1 MVTSRS
7 VAQHTEQMVC
17 DFAGQ
22 KREAFR
28 LWQMGQ
34 IKVDSLL
41 DYSLPGL
48 PDTAGAAAPLQ

>member
-7 VAQHTEQMVC
+7 VAQHTEQMFC

-22 KREAFR
+22 KRDAFR

-34 IKVDSLL
+34 INANALWDW
-41 DYSLPGL
+41 
-48 PDTAGAAAPLQ
+48 

>member
-28 LWQMGQ
+28 LRQIGQ
-34 IKVDSLL
+34 INVNSLV
-41 DYSLPGL
+41 G
-48 PDTAGAAAPLQ
+48 

>member
-7 VAQHTEQMVC
+7 VAQHTEQMFT

-28 LWQMGQ
+28 LWQIGQ
-34 IKVDSLL
+34 INVDSLL
-41 DYSLPGL
+41 G
-48 PDTAGAAAPLQ
+48 

>member
-41 DYSLPGL
+41 DFSFPGL
-48 PDTAGAAAPLQ
+48 PDTVGAVPPVQ

>member
-22 KREAFR
+22 NRPAFL
-28 LWQMGQ
+28 LWQIGQ
-34 IKVDSLL
+34 VKVNSLL
-41 DYSLPGL
+41 GL
-48 PDTAGAAAPLQ
+48 VATLLAAPTG